1 MDWFINRCRGQS
13 IWIDISVVRFLPLS
27 FYAKKKVAERKAR
40 IRGIAPR
47 YATLLF
53 GAVSPLYIPLMTAQ
67 PIAKVFV
74 YTRNGRLVQRLP
86 FLKEKYHAY
95 HLSLSESKNSYT
107 RIYSTIIQ
115 LIFSKGCVPHNGK
128 PNFRPAIISVTL
140 PEKDSLL
147 SKFSPGLFQRAV
159 YLTMA
164 SHTFGQLLSRSLCPR
179 KTPSYQSFRQI
190 FFKGLCTSQWQA
202 KLSVSNCL
210 GHSARE
216 RLPLIKVFARPFSKG
231 RVPPRTLA

>member
-1 MDWFINRCRGQS
+1 MDRYFSCS
-13 IWIDISVVRFLPLS
+13 FFTTFFLREKES
-27 FYAKKKVAERKAR
+27 GGKKSAYKGDCAA
-40 IRGIAPR
+40 IR
-47 YATLLF
+47 YAPIRRSF
-53 GAVSPLYIPLMTAQ
+53 PLIYPPDTAQ

-128 PNFRPAIISVTL
+128 PNFLSATVSVTL

-147 SKFSPGLFQRAV
+147 SKFSPGLFQKAA
-159 YLTMA
+159 Y
-164 SHTFGQLLSRSLCPR
+164 P
-179 KTPSYQSFRQI
+179 
-190 FFKGLCTSQWQA
+190 
-202 KLSVSNCL
+202 
-210 GHSARE
+210 
-216 RLPLIKVFARPFSKG
+216 
-231 RVPPRTLA
+231 RVPSRNSRVTRRLSALFYKIILTVEMRCDIMECIL

>member
-53 GAVSPLYIPLMTAQ
+53 GAVSPLYITLMTAQ

-74 YTRNGRLVQRLP
+74 YTRNGRLVRRLP

-95 HLSLSESKNSYT
+95 HLSLSESENSYT

-128 PNFRPAIISVTL
+128 PYFRSAIISVTL

-147 SKFSPGLFQRAV
+147 SKFSPGLFQKAASPTVPTVLRRLSALF
-159 YLTMA
+159 YKIILTVEMRCDIMECI
-164 SHTFGQLLSRSLCPR
+164 L
-179 KTPSYQSFRQI
+179 
-190 FFKGLCTSQWQA
+190 
-202 KLSVSNCL
+202 
-210 GHSARE
+210 
-216 RLPLIKVFARPFSKG
+216 
-231 RVPPRTLA
+231 

>member
-128 PNFRPAIISVTL
+128 PYFRSAIISVTL

-147 SKFSPGLFQRAV
+147 SKFSPGLFQKAA
-159 YLTMA
+159 Y
-164 SHTFGQLLSRSLCPR
+164 P
-179 KTPSYQSFRQI
+179 
-190 FFKGLCTSQWQA
+190 
-202 KLSVSNCL
+202 
-210 GHSARE
+210 
-216 RLPLIKVFARPFSKG
+216 
-231 RVPPRTLA
+231 RVPSRNSRVTRRLSALFYKIILTVEMRCDIMECIL

>member
-1 MDWFINRCRGQS
+1 MDWFINRYRGQS

-74 YTRNGRLVQRLP
+74 YTRNGRLLRRLP

-95 HLSLSESKNSYT
+95 HLSLSESENSYT
-107 RIYSTIIQ
+107 QIYSTIIQ

-128 PNFRPAIISVTL
+128 PYFRPAIISVTL

-147 SKFSPGLFQRAV
+147 SKFSPGLFQKAASPTVPTVLRRLSALF
-159 YLTMA
+159 YKIILTVEMRCDIMECI
-164 SHTFGQLLSRSLCPR
+164 L
-179 KTPSYQSFRQI
+179 
-190 FFKGLCTSQWQA
+190 
-202 KLSVSNCL
+202 
-210 GHSARE
+210 
-216 RLPLIKVFARPFSKG
+216 
-231 RVPPRTLA
+231 

>member
-67 PIAKVFV
+67 TIAKVFF
-74 YTRNGRLVQRLP
+74 YTRNGRLVRWLP

-95 HLSLSESKNSYT
+95 HLSLSESENSYT
-107 RIYSTIIQ
+107 QIYSTIIQ
-115 LIFSKGCVPHNGK
+115 LIFSKGYVPHNGK
-128 PNFRPAIISVTL
+128 PNFRSAIISVTL

-147 SKFSPGLFQRAV
+147 SKFSPGLFQKA
-159 YLTMA
+159 A
-164 SHTFGQLLSRSLCPR
+164 SPAY
-179 KTPSYQSFRQI
+179 P
-190 FFKGLCTSQWQA
+190 
-202 KLSVSNCL
+202 
-210 GHSARE
+210 
-216 RLPLIKVFARPFSKG
+216 
-231 RVPPRTLA
+231 RVPRRLSALFYKIILTVEMRCDIMECIL

>member
-1 MDWFINRCRGQS
+1 MDWFINRYRGQS

-40 IRGIAPR
+40 IRGGGAKDARIREHMAAP
-47 YATLLF
+47 
-53 GAVSPLYIPLMTAQ
+53 VPPLMYLPLMTAQ

-128 PNFRPAIISVTL
+128 PYFRSAIISVTL

-147 SKFSPGLFQRAV
+147 SKFSPGLFQKAAPPTAPTVLRRLSALF
-159 YLTMA
+159 YKIILTVEMRCDIMECI
-164 SHTFGQLLSRSLCPR
+164 L
-179 KTPSYQSFRQI
+179 
-190 FFKGLCTSQWQA
+190 
-202 KLSVSNCL
+202 
-210 GHSARE
+210 
-216 RLPLIKVFARPFSKG
+216 
-231 RVPPRTLA
+231 